1 MGAPSRKTQKPVTY
15 CLVVGQLA
23 QSISQYLSTT
33 ASYMMAI
40 KCLSPVLAL
49 SNAEHGELYL
59 GGFSLDA
66 A

>member
-1 MGAPSRKTQKPVTY
+1 LGNLPNQHHNTF
-15 CLVVGQLA
+15 
-23 QSISQYLSTT
+23 STT

-40 KCLSPVLAL
+40 KCLSPMLAL
-49 SNAEHGELYL
+49 SNAEHDELYL